1 MIQILCFSAVI
12 CQKHVKIEMHDWTQT
27 TLQAKNTVVTYH
39 QVPVF
44 NNSMPNRP
52 LKTKNKHEVN
62 FNPLVL
68 QVNAYRIKCVTV
80 QLIIYVLIPFLC

>member
-1 MIQILCFSAVI
+1 
-12 CQKHVKIEMHDWTQT
+12 MHDWTQT

-52 LKTKNKHEVN
+52 LKTKNKHEIN

-68 QVNAYRIKCVTV
+68 QVNVYRIKMRDCKAEY
-80 QLIIYVLIPFLC
+80 ICSDSIPLLKRFV